1 MGGADALLQGL
12 NFVVVCTLPLGHLLA
27 RVLKQVLR
35 CGSSQAGTRPQEL
48 FLYPAEF
55 RFDRQI
61 T

>member
-1 MGGADALLQGL
+1 MQQ
-12 NFVVVCTLPLGHLLA
+12 GHLLMRIPKLA
-27 RVLKQVLR
+27 LR
-35 CGSSQAGTRPQEL
+35 YGSSQAGTRPQEL